1 MAPFLTLF
9 LLGSYFTLVQG
20 GIAVGD
26 VDALVVCTCT
36 GYICPG
42 ISSYLSELVGI
53 KV

>member
-1 MAPFLTLF
+1 
-9 LLGSYFTLVQG
+9 VQG